1 MKRNL
6 FLSQWR
12 GAWQLR
18 EWRKLTNLNKKN
30 IPFNCHATCERF
42 SYFVQMFEILKINC
56 ANVWGWW
63 HSIPEPSLNIH
74 STWQEEV
81 LSHCGTSPLW
91 TSFLI
96 PSLNYFWIISQQN
109 DVIRFSYTTI
119 NSDSIPYN
127 PAGNSSLGLMIL

>member
-18 EWRKLTNLNKKN
+18 EWRKLTNLNKKTTFLS
-30 IPFNCHATCERF
+30 IVTLHARDF
-42 SYFVQMFEILKINC
+42 HISYILKINC

-119 NSDSIPYN
+119 NSDSVPYN